1 VTRLLVILYRRLGRH
16 YLPLALSVLLP
27 MSVVVVLGGVAMLW
41 LFVEDFSGRDFGL
54 ILAVAEGFA
63 VLDTGLALA
72 GALRALRPAK
82 AWLRGD
88 RSPEAAAAAWRA
100 LAGLPLHLLRKPYA
114 VLALVGIVCVALF
127 ATFVLDEPVMIA
139 FPALVAGASVVV
151 AYEVFLR
158 FFATE
163 LIVRPV
169 LADVARAVPDGTALN
184 EPALSLRWRL
194 LIALPTANIITGVV
208 VAGLAGPDT
217 GIGALGFGV
226 LFAIGVAFTIS
237 LELTLLLSRSILAP
251 LNDLRAGTARVAEG
265 DFSAR
270 VPVMATDETGSLAG
284 SFNRMVAG
292 LQERER
298 LREAFGT
305 FVDPDV
311 AERVLR
317 QGTILEGE
325 EVEVTVLFLDIR
337 DFTAYAER
345 TSAHDVVARLND
357 FYEHVVPV
365 LLRHGGHANK
375 FVGDG
380 LLAVFGAPERW
391 PDHADRAVA
400 AALEIARVVEEFYRG
415 ELRIGIGVNSGTV
428 LAGTIGGGGRL
439 EFTVIGDA
447 VNTASRVEQATRE
460 TGDTVL
466 VTDATL
472 RLLRRDHGGFEERP
486 AMALRG
492 KSEPVALFAPSRTA
506 GADRRPPAEEPL
518 EPTADRVS
526 P

>member
-1 VTRLLVILYRRLGRH
+1 MLYRRLGRH
-16 YLPLALSVLLP
+16 YLPLALSVMFP
-27 MSVVVVLGGVAMLW
+27 MSILVVLGGVAMLY
-41 LFVEDFSGRDFGL
+41 LYVEDFSAGDFGL
-54 ILAVAEGFA
+54 ILAVAEGFT
-63 VLDTGLALA
+63 VLETSLALA
-72 GALRALRPAK
+72 GAMQRLRPAK

-88 RSPEAAAAAWRA
+88 RSPEAVAEAWRA

-114 VLALVGIVCVALF
+114 VLAVVGIVSTALF
-127 ATFVLDEPVMIA
+127 ATFVLDEPVWLA
-139 FPALVAGASVVV
+139 LPALTAGATVVV

-208 VAGLAGPDT
+208 VAGLAGPDQ

-292 LQERER
+292 LEERER

-311 AERVLR
+311 ADRVLR

-337 DFTAYAER
+337 GFTAYAER
-345 TSAHDVVARLND
+345 ASAHDVVAHLND

-365 LLRHGGHANK
+365 LLRQGGHANK

-400 AALEIARVVEEFYRG
+400 AALEIARVVDDVYG
-415 ELRIGIGVNSGTV
+415 GDLRIGIGVNSGPV

-460 TGDTVL
+460 TGDTIL

-486 AMALRG
+486 ATELRG
-492 KSEPVALFAPSRTA
+492 KSEPVALFAPGATA
-506 GADRRPPAEEPL
+506 LADRRPATQGPL
-518 EPTADRVS
+518 ESEPTADRVS

>member
-1 VTRLLVILYRRLGRH
+1 
-16 YLPLALSVLLP
+16 
-27 MSVVVVLGGVAMLW
+27 M
-41 LFVEDFSGRDFGL
+41 
-54 ILAVAEGFA
+54 
-63 VLDTGLALA
+63 
-72 GALRALRPAK
+72 
-82 AWLRGD
+82 
-88 RSPEAAAAAWRA
+88 
-100 LAGLPLHLLRKPYA
+100 
-114 VLALVGIVCVALF
+114 
-127 ATFVLDEPVMIA
+127 
-139 FPALVAGASVVV
+139 
-151 AYEVFLR
+151 
-158 FFATE
+158 
-163 LIVRPV
+163 
-169 LADVARAVPDGTALN
+169 
-184 EPALSLRWRL
+184 
-194 LIALPTANIITGVV
+194 
-208 VAGLAGPDT
+208 
-217 GIGALGFGV
+217 

-292 LQERER
+292 LEERER

-357 FYEHVVPV
+357 FYEHVVPI

-400 AALEIARVVEEFYRG
+400 AAREIARVVEEVYRG

-447 VNTASRVEQATRE
+447 VNTAARVEQATRE

-472 RLLRRDHGGFEERP
+472 RLLQRDRGGFDERP

-492 KSEPVALFAPSRTA
+492 KSEPVALFAPCRAA
-506 GADRRPPAEEPL
+506 GADRRPPADEPL
-518 EPTADRVS
+518 QPTADRVS

>member
-184 EPALSLRWRL
+184 APALSLRWRL
-194 LIALPTANIITGVV
+194 LIALPTANVITGVV
-208 VAGLAGPDT
+208 VAGLAGSEDD
-217 GIGALGFGV
+217 IGALGAGV

-292 LQERER
+292 LEERER

-311 AERVLR
+311 AER
-317 QGTILEGE
+317 
-325 EVEVTVLFLDIR
+325 
-337 DFTAYAER
+337 A
-345 TSAHDVVARLND
+345 SAHDVVARLNG

-400 AALEIARVVEEFYRG
+400 AALEIAGLVEEVYRG

-428 LAGTIGGGGRL
+428 LAGMIGGGGRL

-447 VNTASRVEQATRE
+447 VNTASRVEQATRA

-466 VTDATL
+466 ITDATL
-472 RLLRRDHGGFEERP
+472 RLLTRDHGGFEERP